1 MPFSSLTVRRYVEP
15 DYPRAAALRRLP
27 GWVDVTFTVQVSGR
41 TGDVAVAAA
50 DPPGLFE
57 EAAVTAV
64 RRWRFAPPAGTGAPG
79 PLRSRIRVRF
89 DPASGPTQVAPP

>member
-27 GWVDVTFTVQVSGR
+27 GWVDVTFTVQASGR
-41 TGDVAVAAA
+41 TADVAVAAA

-64 RRWRFAPPAGTGAPG
+64 RRWRFAPPVGNDAPG

-89 DPASGPTQVAPP
+89 DPDSGPPQVAPP